1 MAKNIYRT
9 DKWTRIEGTVK
20 TGKTIAAGD
29 IVKLD
34 GTNGYEPVENNER
47 SGASGV
53 AIEGATEGKK
63 FLLSTQNDIQVV
75 LTGTLAAGN
84 QAYPSGA
91 QAVDGGTQSDVS
103 IGVSEGLYPGDATKC
118 IVRLQTVGAR
128 TVKA

>member
-1 MAKNIYRT
+1 MAKNIYGADNWVR
-9 DKWTRIEGTVK
+9 KEGTVK

-29 IVKLD
+29 VIKED
-34 GTNGYEPVENNER
+34 TTNGWEPVENNER

-53 AIEGATEGKK
+53 AIEGATAGNT

-103 IGVSEGLYPGDATKC
+103 IGVSEGPYPGSTTKC

-128 TVKA
+128 TVRA